1 MGKIVANFFIS
12 LDGVVESPNEFI
24 FPYVNDE
31 VGAAV
36 SAGTEAATAFLLG
49 RRLFE
54 EWASYWP
61 DSTDEPFAGFI
72 NGVDKFVLSNT
83 LSTAEAEGAWRGTT
97 VLPDPADGRDVAEQV
112 RDLKDRSSGDIVMSG
127 SPETVGWLA
136 QNGLLD
142 ELHLLMAPIAVGA
155 GRRLLD
161 GARLPLKLV
170 ENTALQ
176 TGVLHLV
183 YRPDSPA

>member
-1 MGKIVANFFIS
+1 M
-12 LDGVVESPNEFI
+12 ESPNEFI
-24 FPYVNDE
+24 FPYFNDE

-36 SAGTEAATAFLLG
+36 SAGTEAASAFLLG

-61 DSTDEPFAGFI
+61 DST
-72 NGVDKFVLSNT
+72 T
-83 LSTAEAEGAWRGTT
+83 EAERAWRGST

-112 RDLKDRSSGDIVMSG
+112 RDLKDRSRGDIVMSG
-127 SPETVGWLA
+127 SPDTVGWLA

-142 ELHLLMAPIAVGA
+142 ELHLLMAPIAVGS
-155 GRRLLD
+155 GRRLFD
-161 GARLPLKLV
+161 GARIPLTLV
-170 ENTALQ
+170 ESTALQ
-176 TGVLHLV
+176 TGVLHLL